1 MGYRVLQNS
10 FLGGV
15 ISPSLLGRVDL
26 SDYQQGAYELKNF
39 LINPQGSITS
49 RGGFRYVA
57 PLKEHDKP
65 ARLISFRFSSEQTL
79 VLVFGHKWMRIM
91 TEGKQLLNKD
101 GTPYEIQTPYTSE
114 DVFNLDYTQNAD
126 IITLTNPNHPPRELR
141 RYGATDWRLVDC
153 SFSPAIKPPS
163 SVSGAAFYPPETQ
176 GRDKGT
182 VTATYV
188 VTAVDKDN
196 RESTASQEC
205 TIKCNYYLTGGY
217 SEISWSKVGEAKY
230 YRVYREVAGIFG
242 FLGETEKT
250 SILDY
255 GDNPD
260 TTYTP
265 PRYEVVF
272 ENKSGIKAV
281 EVIDG
286 GSGYRG
292 NSDDVVVDSSTSI
305 AYPFSIVSAIWCP
318 AFYQYGA
325 RSSIRN
331 AITGQYA
338 SGMYCLPEIWLKFG
352 LKKNPNDTD
361 YAGLSDPLKLTLVDA
376 QRFMSTA
383 KVPIQHGGS
392 VTLTRYYGVYVPDV
406 PAGQLKIT
414 FKNLKGEINA
424 PYICLAECGSD
435 WEYKITANG
444 WHPITHKTSLDWS
457 HYQFIEV
464 DEGEHGGGMTDQ
476 SGTIAS
482 TPYKFVPKFWL
493 DVLRDKKYEHIQ
505 RDHKPLFEN
514 HAPDCVRK
522 LMMPSGC
529 PIEEW
534 VHETN
539 SFLDKK
545 PKSDIELIVHDAT
558 GSGAELQANVQDGKI
573 VSVTVV
579 KSGSNYTNPTIEVK
593 SKYGSGAK
601 LKAILFEKSDYDY
614 PSANTQYDQRRIFA
628 GTYVNPVKVWM
639 TNAGQQDLMMYHLPT
654 MADDRISLEAVTSD
668 ADRIIHAVALDS
680 LILFSRS
687 AELRVFT
694 QNSDSL
700 SPDSVA
706 VRAQSYVGSNNVQPI
721 ICNAN
726 VLYGAARGG
735 HLRVL
740 NYAYS
745 AQGYQSADLSL
756 VCPHLFDNY
765 EIKDIALSKAPVQ
778 VVWVITSNGKL
789 NALTYYPEQEIKA
802 WSVFETQG
810 EFESCCVVSEGKE
823 DHLYCVIKRTIN
835 GETRRYVE
843 RLEYINIPDDA
854 ASYRQLDSFIDN
866 TGVTMADT
874 DDGVMLT
881 GLEHLNGCYVLPFI
895 DGMAHKPVQVVDGSI
910 RIAQN
915 GANIAVG
922 LPYVSRLTT
931 VPITSSEAQAGMQS
945 FSKNPSEIY
954 LRCRFDGD
962 IWAEA
967 TGSNE
972 MWQVQRDDLAFSGQL
987 KDSQT
992 LNVNL
997 TSAWQKNG
1005 QITIEH
1011 RDQLP
1016 LEINSIIGNY
1026 SYEGYKQ

>member
-153 SFSPAIKPPS
+153 SFSPEIEPPKGVTAIAYYPS
-163 SVSGAAFYPPETQ
+163 GTDSN
-176 GRDKGT
+176 DKG
-182 VTATYV
+182 VITAMYV
-188 VTAVDKDN
+188 VTAIDEDGKESVASITCSVD
-196 RESTASQEC
+196 
-205 TIKCNYYLTGGY
+205 CNYYLNGGQVQV
-217 SEISWSKVGEAKY
+217 SWLPVEGARR
-230 YRVYREVAGIFG
+230 YRVYRDVSGVFA
-242 FLGETEKT
+242 FLGETDGNLITDTGE
-250 SILDY
+250 
-255 GDNPD
+255 NPD
-260 TTYTP
+260 TTCTP
-265 PRYEVVF
+265 PRYDVVF
-272 ENKSGIKAV
+272 AYATGIKSID
-281 EVIDG
+281 VIDG
-286 GSGYRG
+286 GSGYTNNDEPEETNVIWVNFLPVYYTTCKDNWAEAAEWPQLTFYWTVTFISPEGKEYTGHVKDAVR
-292 NSDDVVVDSSTSI
+292 I
-305 AYPFSIVSAIWCP
+305 A
-318 AFYQYGA
+318 
-325 RSSIRN
+325 N
-331 AITGQYA
+331 
-338 SGMYCLPEIWLKFG
+338 
-352 LKKNPNDTD
+352 N
-361 YAGLSDPLKLTLVDA
+361 
-376 QRFMSTA
+376 
-383 KVPIQHGGS
+383 
-392 VTLTRYYGVYVPDV
+392 
-406 PAGQLKIT
+406 
-414 FKNLKGEINA
+414 
-424 PYICLAECGSD
+424 
-435 WEYKITANG
+435 
-444 WHPITHKTSLDWS
+444 
-457 HYQFIEV
+457 
-464 DEGEHGGGMTDQ
+464 GGGGGKEWGD
-476 SGTIAS
+476 IACM
-482 TPYKFVPKFWL
+482 
-493 DVLRDKKYEHIQ
+493 KY
-505 RDHKPLFEN
+505 
-514 HAPDCVRK
+514 
-522 LMMPSGC
+522 
-529 PIEEW
+529 
-534 VHETN
+534 
-539 SFLDKK
+539 K
-545 PKSDIELIVHDAT
+545 PKRGFPVKFDGPVPEVN
-558 GSGAELQANVQDGKI
+558 GSWK
-573 VSVTVV
+573 V
-579 KSGSNYTNPTIEVK
+579 KSGWGCEGNMWTCNPTQAAQNFNHGPSNAHAALSTWDAL
-593 SKYGSGAK
+593 SKYTDMWEGDGIPASQMLSPSAANSEKFDLEISIGTGAKAQATAIGGVIRFVTVLAAGRGYSESSQVKVISKHGSGAK
-601 LKAILFEKSDYDY
+601 FKVNIFDKDDYDY
-614 PSANTQYDQRRIFA
+614 PSANTQYDQRRVFA
-628 GTYVNPVKVWM
+628 GTYNNPVKVWM

-945 FSKNPSEIY
+945 FSKNPSEVY

>member
-15 ISPSLLGRVDL
+15 ISPSMLGRVDL

-101 GTPYEIQTPYTSE
+101 GTPYEIQTPYSSE

-153 SFSPAIKPPS
+153 SFSPAIQPPS
-163 SVSGAAFYPPETQ
+163 SVSGTAFYPPETQ

-182 VTATYV
+182 ITATYV

-217 SEISWSKVGEAKY
+217 SEISWSRVGDAKY

-292 NSDDVVVDSSTSI
+292 NSDDVVIDSSTVI
-305 AYPFSIVSAIWCP
+305 EFPFSFIAGGWT
-318 AFYQYGA
+318 A
-325 RSSIRN
+325 
-331 AITGQYA
+331 TGNYEYNKFKN
-338 SGMYCLPEIWLKFG
+338 GWVRFG
-352 LKKNPNDTD
+352 LKKKPTDTEF
-361 YAGLSDPLKLTLVDA
+361 AAISDKIPLKIAASWRFSDHVTAGSGGAMGSASIDTTFYYLV
-376 QRFMSTA
+376 
-383 KVPIQHGGS
+383 PE
-392 VTLTRYYGVYVPDV
+392 V
-406 PAGQLKIT
+406 PAAQLKIT
-414 FKNLKGEINA
+414 FKSLKDEVSA
-424 PYICLAECGSD
+424 PYLCLYECSSDQLISSPWDFRDIYWEPDLAFDWNHFNFQLINHGTITATQTDGSTNSQSK
-435 WEYKITANG
+435 EYKYEV
-444 WHPITHKTSLDWS
+444 PDWRKHFS
-457 HYQFIEV
+457 
-464 DEGEHGGGMTDQ
+464 TD
-476 SGTIAS
+476 
-482 TPYKFVPKFWL
+482 KFYE
-493 DVLRDKKYEHIQ
+493 LR

-522 LMMPSGC
+522 VLNSSGC

-534 VHETN
+534 THETN

-573 VSVTVV
+573 VSVTVI
-579 KSGSNYTNPTIEVK
+579 KSGSNYTDPKIEVK

-601 LKAILFEKSDYDY
+601 LKAILFDKGDYDY

-726 VLYGAARGG
+726 VLYGSARGG

-756 VCPHLFDNY
+756 VCPHLFDSY

-778 VVWVITSNGKL
+778 VVWVVTSNGKL

-802 WSVFETQG
+802 WSVIETQG
-810 EFESCCVVSEGKE
+810 DFESCCVVSEGKE
-823 DHLYCVIKRTIN
+823 DHLYCVIKRTID

-854 ASYRQLDSFIDN
+854 AAYRQLDSFIDN
-866 TGVTMADT
+866 TGVTLADT
-874 DDGVMLT
+874 DDGVTLT
-881 GLEHLNGCYVLPFI
+881 GLEHLNGCYVLPFV

-922 LPYVSRLTT
+922 LPYISRLTT

-945 FSKNPSEIY
+945 FNKNPSEIY
-954 LRCRFDGD
+954 LRCRFEGD

-992 LNVNL
+992 VNVNL

>member
-101 GTPYEIQTPYTSE
+101 GTPYEIQTPYSSE

-305 AYPFSIVSAIWCP
+305 AYPFSFIAGGWFPINHYVPNTPQNVWV
-318 AFYQYGA
+318 
-325 RSSIRN
+325 R
-331 AITGQYA
+331 
-338 SGMYCLPEIWLKFG
+338 FG
-352 LKKNPNDTD
+352 LKKNPADRD
-361 YAGLSDPLKLTLVDA
+361 FAAISDKIPLKRVA
-376 QRFMSTA
+376 SWSFHEFVTA
-383 KVPIQHGGS
+383 GSGGAMGR
-392 VTLTRYYGVYVPDV
+392 TYLDLAFYYYVPEE
-406 PAGQLKIT
+406 PAAQLKIT

-424 PYICLAECGSD
+424 PYLCFYECMSD
-435 WEYKITANG
+435 FDLNNWTNYPVWWEPTIA
-444 WHPITHKTSLDWS
+444 LDWS
-457 HYQFIEV
+457 HFDFELVRQ
-464 DEGEHGGGMTDQ
+464 
-476 SGTIAS
+476 GTIYAS
-482 TPYKFVPKFWL
+482 PTDGAAGKNDQDYKFVVPDWRQHFAQHDYL
-493 DVLRDKKYEHIQ
+493 MLRREHA
-505 RDHKPLFEN
+505 PLFEK

-522 LMMPSGC
+522 VLNSSGC

-534 VHETN
+534 AHETN
-539 SFLDKK
+539 SFINKK

-810 EFESCCVVSEGKE
+810 DFESCCVVSEGKE

-992 LNVNL
+992 LHVNL

>member
-101 GTPYEIQTPYTSE
+101 GTPYEIATPYTSE

-292 NSDDVVVDSSTSI
+292 NSDDIVVDSSTSI
-305 AYPFSIVSAIWCP
+305 AYPFSFIAGGW
-318 AFYQYGA
+318 
-325 RSSIRN
+325 
-331 AITGQYA
+331 
-338 SGMYCLPEIWLKFG
+338 LPINRYVPSYPPNVWVRFG
-352 LKKNPNDTD
+352 LKKNPADRD
-361 YAGLSDPLKLTLVDA
+361 FAAISDKIPLKGVASWSFHEWVSAGSGGAMGT
-376 QRFMSTA
+376 TA
-383 KVPIQHGGS
+383 LNLPF
-392 VTLTRYYGVYVPDV
+392 YYYVPDV
-406 PAGQLKIT
+406 PAAQLKIT

-424 PYICLAECGSD
+424 PYLCFYECMSD
-435 WEYKITANG
+435 YDISPSPTQVWWEPTIA
-444 WHPITHKTSLDWS
+444 LDWS
-457 HYQFIEV
+457 HFDFELVRQGRIYASP
-464 DEGEHGGGMTDQ
+464 TDGAAG
-476 SGTIAS
+476 SIGKD
-482 TPYKFVPKFWL
+482 YKFVAPDWRQHFAQHDYL
-493 DVLRDKKYEHIQ
+493 MLRREHA
-505 RDHKPLFEN
+505 PLFEN

-522 LMMPSGC
+522 VLNSSGC

-534 VHETN
+534 THETN
-539 SFLDKK
+539 SFINKK

-823 DHLYCVIKRTIN
+823 DHLYCVIKRIIN

>member
-15 ISPSLLGRVDL
+15 ISPSMLGRVDL

-39 LINPQGSITS
+39 VINPQGSITS

-57 PLKEHDKP
+57 PLKEADKP

-79 VLVFGHKWMRIM
+79 VLVFGDHWMRIV
-91 TEGKQLLNKD
+91 TEGKQLLDSN
-101 GTPYEIQTPYTSE
+101 GQPYEIATPYSSE

-153 SFSPAIKPPS
+153 KFSPSIQPPS
-163 SVSGAAFYPPETQ
+163 SVSGGAFYPPETE

-182 VTATYV
+182 ITAVYV
-188 VTAVDKDN
+188 VTAVDKEN
-196 RESTASQEC
+196 RESAASQEC

-217 SEISWSKVGEAKY
+217 TEITWATVPEAKR

-242 FLGETEKT
+242 FLGETDKT
-250 SILDY
+250 SICDY

-292 NSDDVVVDSSTSI
+292 NSSDVVINSSVSIECPFGLIATGIDTSNRRGGT
-305 AYPFSIVSAIWCP
+305 S
-318 AFYQYGA
+318 
-325 RSSIRN
+325 
-331 AITGQYA
+331 
-338 SGMYCLPEIWLKFG
+338 LPEKAWIYFG
-352 LKKNPNDTD
+352 LKKHPRDTE
-361 YAGLSDPLKLTLVDA
+361 YAAMSDPVPVRLVWQNSWGVSSQNVTA
-376 QRFMSTA
+376 SSSFSVRF
-383 KVPIQHGGS
+383 GF
-392 VTLTRYYGVYVPDV
+392 YVSEV
-406 PAGQLKIT
+406 PAKELKIT
-414 FKNLKGEINA
+414 FKNMQGELNA
-424 PYICLAECGSD
+424 PYLCYAGGGSD
-435 WEYKITANG
+435 KVIYPGLPSQPVQWGPDAN
-444 WHPITHKTSLDWS
+444 LDWS
-457 HYQFIEV
+457 HSYRNITFQ
-464 DEGEHGGGMTDQ
+464 
-476 SGTIAS
+476 GTIGGNVSNDHVAPRKS
-482 TPYKFVPKFWL
+482 YHFTMPFWKDFFL
-493 DVLRDKKYEHIQ
+493 DD
-505 RDHKPLFEN
+505 PLGQYADVRKDQAPWFTA
-514 HAPDCVRK
+514 HSPDCMRK
-522 LMMPSGC
+522 VMTPEGC
-529 PIEEW
+529 PIDEW
-534 VHETN
+534 LHDTDSFIN
-539 SFLDKK
+539 STG
-545 PKSDIELIVHDAT
+545 KSDIELIVNDPT
-558 GSGAELQANVQDGKI
+558 GSGAELVANVQDGKI

-579 KSGSNYTNPTIEVK
+579 QSGSNYTNPTITVK
-593 SKYGSGAK
+593 STYGSGAI
-601 LKAILFEKSDYDY
+601 LKAILFDKDDYDY

-668 ADRIIHAVALDS
+668 ADRIIHAVALES

-706 VRAQSYVGSNNVQPI
+706 VRAQSYIGANNVQPL

-765 EIKDIALSKAPVQ
+765 EIKDIALSKAPIQ

-802 WSVFETQG
+802 WSVMETDG
-810 EFESCCVVSEGKE
+810 VFESCCVVSEGKE
-823 DHLYCVIKRTIN
+823 DHLYAVVKRHVN
-835 GETRRYVE
+835 GQDRRYIE
-843 RLEYINIPDDA
+843 RLEYMTIPDDA
-854 ASYRQLDSFIDN
+854 AAYRQLDSFIDT
-866 TGVTMADT
+866 TGVTLS
-874 DDGVMLT
+874 DDEETTLT
-881 GLEHLNGCYVLPFI
+881 GLEHLEGCSVLPFVDGKAFKPQQVVNGSITI
-895 DGMAHKPVQVVDGSI
+895 DGTGT
-910 RIAQN
+910 
-915 GANIAVG
+915 NICVG
-922 LPYVSRLTT
+922 LPYKSRLTT
-931 VPITSSEAQAGMQS
+931 VPVTSGEAQAGMQS
-945 FSKNPSEIY
+945 FVKSPSEVY

-962 IWAEA
+962 IWAES
-967 TGSNE
+967 TGSDE
-972 MWQVQRDDLAFSGQL
+972 MWRIQRDDLTFKKQL
-987 KDSQT
+987 KDTQT
-992 LNVNL
+992 VSVNL
-997 TSAWQKNG
+997 TSAWNTNG
-1005 QITIEH
+1005 QLTIEH

-1026 SYEGYKQ
+1026 SYEGYKK